1 MANIKLSDVGVTKQ
15 QQVALSQNYLYKDLY
30 LDLQNSYSYN
40 AQLNRKQELRDVQAL
55 FDSNAIS
62 QSITNI
68 FLTSPGQKILN
79 PEFGLDLRQYIF
91 EPVDTFIA
99 LEIQSLIEDKLPLF
113 EPRITLEN
121 VSVLSDIDSQQYDV
135 TLQINVPSLNIYG
148 LSLKGV
154 LNSSGYYIV

>member
-15 QQVALSQNYLYKDLY
+15 QQAALSQNYLYKDLY
-30 LDLQNSYSYN
+30 LDLQTSYSYN
-40 AQLNRKQELRDVQAL
+40 AQFNRKQELRDVQAL
-55 FDSNAIS
+55 FDNNAIS
-62 QSITNI
+62 QSIANI

-79 PEFGLDLRQYIF
+79 PEFGLDLRQFIF

-99 LEIQSLIEDKLPLF
+99 LEIQSLIEDKLPIF

-135 TLQINVPSLNIYG
+135 SLQINVPSLNIYG

>member
-15 QQVALSQNYLYKDLY
+15 QQAALSQNYLYKDLH

-40 AQLNRKQELRDVQAL
+40 AQFNRKQELRDVQAL

-62 QSITNI
+62 QSIANI

-79 PEFGLDLRQYIF
+79 PEFGLDLRQFLF

-99 LEIQSLIEDKLPLF
+99 LEIQSLIEDKLPIF

-121 VSVLSDIDSQQYDV
+121 VSVLTDIDSQQYDV
-135 TLQINVPSLNIYG
+135 SLQINVPSLNIYG